1 MNVNLGLLTL
11 SALLLLAPVASASPP
26 PGSTDN
32 CLGGGY
38 NPDALANVCFGD
50 GPSTPDH
57 TGTVGT
63 TPGPCVIGETCV
75 PIPTYDPN
83 GGTTIPSVT
92 VPTVSYVDVK
102 ALYLQCEAP
111 SSQLYGDQA
120 ARCAFTF
127 ANAAACGL
135 AGPGAMLAECVI
147 NGSAAGNGAFSIN
160 ISVRSLPNNPADLCV
175 TVYSPIAYN
184 NCFL

>member
-11 SALLLLAPVASASPP
+11 SALMLAAPLASAGPSPP

-38 NPDALANVCFGD
+38 NPDALANVCLGD

-75 PIPTYDPN
+75 PVPTYDPN
-83 GGTTIPSVT
+83 GGMTIPSVSL
-92 VPTVSYVDVK
+92 PAISYVDVNTP
-102 ALYLQCEAP
+102 LVFCESPNDHPWTGTSLAMCVAGADAGT
-111 SSQLYGDQA
+111 YG
-120 ARCAFTF
+120 
-127 ANAAACGL
+127 
-135 AGPGAMLAECVI
+135 
-147 NGSAAGNGAFSIN
+147 
-160 ISVRSLPNNPADLCV
+160 SVRVVAEQGDVLCV
-175 TVYSPIAYN
+175 TLSVASERLLYG
-184 NCFL
+184 CQL